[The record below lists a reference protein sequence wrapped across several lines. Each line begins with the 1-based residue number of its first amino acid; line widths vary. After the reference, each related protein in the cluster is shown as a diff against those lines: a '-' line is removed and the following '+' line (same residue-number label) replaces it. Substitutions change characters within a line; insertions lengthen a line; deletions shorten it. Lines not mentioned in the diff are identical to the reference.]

1 MSKKIFLCDDNI
13 PILETLE
20 MVLSMTDANI
30 ISESKSSEA
39 LGRLSEENPDLFI
52 CDLWMPD
59 LSGEDLIKQIRT
71 HREFDNMYILC
82 ISASYEGK
90 EIALKAGADYF
101 LPKPFEMNELL
112 SIVNNVLASGRL

>member
-1 MSKKIFLCDDNI
+1 
-13 PILETLE
+13 
-20 MVLSMTDANI
+20 
-30 ISESKSSEA
+30 
-39 LGRLSEENPDLFI
+39 
-52 CDLWMPD
+52 MPD